1 MAVQRKKKILK
12 IIETEGITI
21 DSVALLMEIILKDAI
36 SANALPDVK
45 QQRVLIDYLKTKNDM
60 EKDVSKFEVSNDTLK
75 DLLKHAKSL
84 KDPPKS
90 PPSWS
95 V

>member
-90 PPSWS
+90 PPS
-95 V
+95 